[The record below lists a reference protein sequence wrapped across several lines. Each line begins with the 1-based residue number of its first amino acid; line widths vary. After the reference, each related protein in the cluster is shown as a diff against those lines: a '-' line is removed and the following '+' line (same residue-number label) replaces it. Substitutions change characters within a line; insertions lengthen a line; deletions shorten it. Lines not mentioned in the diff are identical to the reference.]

1 MSDMAAMNDFNQ
13 QVIAEFRENGGVV
26 GGPFQGAPMVLVHHR
41 GAKSGTSRVSP
52 LVYQAVDGGYAVF
65 ASKGGAPDNPDWYH
79 NLLANPDTEI
89 EVGDA
94 VIAVTARVAE
104 GDERERIWTKQKA
117 DFPNFAEYEASTS
130 RTIPVVI
137 LEPR

>member
-26 GGPFQGAPMVLVHHR
+26 GGPFQGAPMVLVHHK
-41 GAKSGTSRVSP
+41 GAKSGTSRISP
-52 LVYQAVDGGYAVF
+52 LVYQALDGGYAVF

-130 RTIPVVI
+130 RTIPVVV